1 MTDMDC
7 DNRYPWLTATPTKTP
22 KKVTCLTC
30 GGAGIVEL
38 DNFYMVGPS
47 AREQE
52 CRDCFGR
59 GWRVTP

>member
-1 MTDMDC
+1 MTYLDYL
-7 DNRYPWLTATPTKTP
+7 RSKPRPAQQQREPRKT
-22 KKVTCLTC
+22 TCLTC

-59 GWRVTP
+59 GWRTTP